1 MSVTTGYRPL
11 NPIKSSGGSLS
22 LTGYQNKIREANPH
36 LGKSAVQRI
45 AKKIA
50 KRAAQM
56 QAEFDFYAELRILG
70 IYSDKT
76 ARAAIEGDMRYAA

>member
-1 MSVTTGYRPL
+1 MREVPD
-11 NPIKSSGGSLS
+11 I
-22 LTGYQNKIREANPH
+22 NKRYAER
-36 LGKSAVQRI
+36 LGKRM
-45 AKKIA
+45 KKLA
-50 KRAAQM
+50 DKM